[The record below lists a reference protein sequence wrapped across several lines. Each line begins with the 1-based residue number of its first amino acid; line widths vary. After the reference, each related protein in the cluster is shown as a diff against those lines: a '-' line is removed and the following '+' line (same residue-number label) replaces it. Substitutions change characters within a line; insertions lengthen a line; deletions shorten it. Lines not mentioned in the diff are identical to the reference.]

1 LTRIA
6 RSHVRIGTFQYFAAR
21 NDIEALRLLADYVIE
36 RHYPDLMSTENPY
49 LGLLA
54 SVVERQASLV
64 SSWQLVGFIH
74 GVMNT
79 DNMSISGETIDYG
92 PCAFMDS
99 FDPDTVY
106 SSIDQMGRYAYKNQ
120 PHIAQ
125 WNLGGFAQTL
135 LPLLSQEMD
144 EAVEKATEVINSFP
158 TLFQSFYCTGMRR
171 KIGLSLELEGDDNL
185 VQDLL
190 GLMTHNHMDFTL
202 TFRRLGS
209 LKGEKSPADSA
220 IYEFCSDQSMLDS
233 WLSRWRE
240 RLAKENSSDAQ
251 RQNRMRRVN
260 PVFIPRNHLVERVI
274 RSAEDDDN
282 MTPFNELVDVLI
294 RPYDDQS
301 NYEKFTEP
309 PRPEE
314 VVTETFC
321 GT

>member
-1 LTRIA
+1 MF
-6 RSHVRIGTFQYFAAR
+6 G
-21 NDIEALRLLADYVIE
+21 
-36 RHYPDLMSTENPY
+36 
-49 LGLLA
+49 
-54 SVVERQASLV
+54 
-64 SSWQLVGFIH
+64 
-74 GVMNT
+74 
-79 DNMSISGETIDYG
+79 
-92 PCAFMDS
+92 
-99 FDPDTVY
+99 
-106 SSIDQMGRYAYKNQ
+106 
-120 PHIAQ
+120 
-125 WNLGGFAQTL
+125 
-135 LPLLSQEMD
+135 
-144 EAVEKATEVINSFP
+144 
-158 TLFQSFYCTGMRR
+158 
-171 KIGLSLELEGDDNL
+171 KIGLSLELECDDNL

-301 NYEKFTEP
+301 NYEKFTEQP
-309 PRPEE
+309 IPEE
-314 VVTETFC
+314 VVTDTFW